1 MNNLYRK
8 PSISVLVPLAKRYQ
22 RGRLKYAELTDDE
35 CQTMPKSH
43 IAIEHTQR
51 GYAVDKFE
59 YKQEG
64 LL

>member
-1 MNNLYRK
+1 M
-8 PSISVLVPLAKRYQ
+8 VPLAKRYQ